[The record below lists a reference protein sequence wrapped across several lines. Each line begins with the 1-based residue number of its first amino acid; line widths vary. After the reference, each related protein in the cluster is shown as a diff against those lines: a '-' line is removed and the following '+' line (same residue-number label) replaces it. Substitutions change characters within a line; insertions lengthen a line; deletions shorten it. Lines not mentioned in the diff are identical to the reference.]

1 MLALRGF
8 KLERLIG
15 ALIVAV
21 WGIGFVLNRDTTM
34 VSFLHH
40 AALAIH
46 EGGHYLVFAW
56 AGEFLMVLG
65 GSLTQVLMPL
75 LFVAYFWRSGQRFA
89 ACIALFWVSFN
100 LLDTAV
106 YIADGRAMLLPLLG
120 GDNSIHDWNY
130 ALSALGW
137 LNADQLIAGIVHA
150 LGAVSY
156 AVSVAGG
163 VWFSQGDDRDW
174 WWHSVAQFNA
184 AKFNAAK
191 LEDQP
196 VARLRN
202 LGGRSAALLH
212 GIGVHTRGDLE
223 SIGAL
228 GAYQQL
234 LEGGVKPSLS
244 LLYALHGAITDRA
257 WNALPSAEKAQ
268 LQQLERTHDSSS
280 QTER

>member
-15 ALIVAV
+15 AAIVAV
-21 WGIGFVLNRDTTM
+21 WGIGFVLDRDTTM

-65 GSLTQVLMPL
+65 GSLTQCVMPL
-75 LFVAYFWRSGQRFA
+75 LFASYFWRTGQRYA
-89 ACIALFWVSFN
+89 ACITLFWVSFN

-106 YIADGRAMLLPLLG
+106 YIADARAMLLPLLG

-130 ALSALGW
+130 VLGALGW
-137 LNADQLIAGIVHA
+137 LNADGFIAGIVHA
-150 LGAVSY
+150 LSTASY
-156 AVSVAGG
+156 AVSVAGS
-163 VWFSQGDDRDW
+163 VWFAQGDDRDW
-174 WWHSVAQFNA
+174 WWQTVAR
-184 AKFNAAK
+184 

-212 GIGVHTRGDLE
+212 GIGVHTRTDLE
-223 SIGAL
+223 GIGAL
-228 GAYQQL
+228 GAYQRL

-244 LLYALHGAITDRA
+244 LLYALHGAITDRD
-257 WNALPSAEKAQ
+257 WNALPQTEKEY
-268 LQQLERTHDSSS
+268 LKQQLEEGAPSHGHSS
-280 QTER
+280 QTGR

>member
-40 AALAIH
+40 PALAIH

-65 GSLTQVLMPL
+65 GSLTQCVMPL
-75 LFVAYFWRSGQRFA
+75 LFVAYFWHSRQRYA
-89 ACIALFWVSFN
+89 ACITLFWVSFN

-106 YIADGRAMLLPLLG
+106 YIADARAMLLPLLG

-130 ALSALGW
+130 LLSALGW
-137 LNADQLIAGIVHA
+137 LNADGLIAGIVHA
-150 LGAVSY
+150 LGAASY
-156 AVSVAGG
+156 AVSIAGG
-163 VWFSQGDDRDW
+163 VWFAPGDSRDW
-174 WWHSVAQFNA
+174 WWHKSTR
-184 AKFNAAK
+184 

-196 VARLRN
+196 VVRLRN
-202 LGGRSAALLH
+202 LGRRSAALLH
-212 GIGVHTRGDLE
+212 RIGVYTRADLE
-223 SIGAL
+223 EIGAV
-228 GAYQQL
+228 GAYRKL

-244 LLYALHGAITDRA
+244 LLYALHGAITDRD
-257 WNALPSAEKAQ
+257 WNALPQTEKAH
-268 LQQLERTHDSSS
+268 LKQQLEAGASSHGHAS
-280 QTER
+280 QTGR

>member
-8 KLERLIG
+8 KLERLIV
-15 ALIVAV
+15 AAIVAV

-65 GSLTQVLMPL
+65 GSLTQCVMPL
-75 LFVAYFWRSGQRFA
+75 LFALYFWRSGQRYA
-89 ACIALFWVSFN
+89 ACVTLFWVSFN

-106 YIADGRAMLLPLLG
+106 YIADARAMLLPLLG

-130 ALSALGW
+130 VLGALGW
-137 LNADQLIAGIVHA
+137 LNADQFIAGLVHA
-150 LGAVSY
+150 LGAASY
-156 AVSVAGG
+156 AMSVAGG
-163 VWFSQGDDRDW
+163 VWFAQGDDRDW
-174 WWHSVAQFNA
+174 WWQKS
-184 AKFNAAK
+184 AK

-212 GIGVHTRGDLE
+212 GIGVHTRTDLE
-223 SIGAL
+223 GIGAL
-228 GAYQQL
+228 GAYQRL

-244 LLYALHGAITDRA
+244 LLYALHGAITDRD
-257 WNALPSAEKAQ
+257 WNALPQTEKEH
-268 LQQLERTHDSSS
+268 LKRQLEIGAPSHGHPS
-280 QTER
+280 QTGR

>member
-1 MLALRGF
+1 MIALRGF

-15 ALIVAV
+15 AAIVAV

-40 AALAIH
+40 PALAIH
-46 EGGHYLVFAW
+46 EGGHYFVFAW

-65 GSLTQVLMPL
+65 GSLTQVVMPL
-75 LFVAYFWRSGQRFA
+75 LFALYFWRSGQRFA
-89 ACIALFWVSFN
+89 ACITLFWVSFN

-106 YIADGRAMLLPLLG
+106 YIADARAMLLPLLG

-130 ALSALGW
+130 LLSALGW
-137 LNADQLIAGIVHA
+137 LKADGLIAGIVHA
-150 LGAVSY
+150 LGAACY

-163 VWFSQGDDRDW
+163 VWFARGDDRDW
-174 WWHSVAQFNA
+174 RWQTG
-184 AKFNAAK
+184 AK

-202 LGGRSAALLH
+202 LGKRSAGLLR
-212 GIGVHTRGDLE
+212 GIGIHTRGDLE
-223 SIGAL
+223 EIGAL

-234 LEGGVKPSLS
+234 LENGVAPSLS
-244 LLYALHGAITDRA
+244 LLYALHGAITDRD
-257 WNALPSAEKAQ
+257 WNALPAAERAQ
-268 LQQLERTHDSSS
+268 LKQLETTHGHSSRF
-280 QTER
+280 ER

>member
-8 KLERLIG
+8 KLERLLG
-15 ALIVAV
+15 AVVVAV

-40 AALAIH
+40 SALAIH

-65 GSLTQVLMPL
+65 GSLTQVVMPL
-75 LFVAYFWRSGQRFA
+75 LFVAYFWRSRQRYA
-89 ACIALFWVSFN
+89 ACITLFWVSFN

-106 YIADGRAMLLPLLG
+106 YIADARAMLLPLLG

-130 ALSALGW
+130 VLGALGW
-137 LNADQLIAGIVHA
+137 LNADGLIAGIVHA
-150 LGAVSY
+150 FGAVSY
-156 AVSVAGG
+156 AFSVAGG
-163 VWFSQGDDRDW
+163 VWFARGDDRDW
-174 WWHSVAQFNA
+174 WWQRT
-184 AKFNAAK
+184 AK

-196 VARLRN
+196 VMGLRN

-212 GIGVHTRGDLE
+212 GIGIRTRGDLE
-223 SIGAL
+223 AIGAV

-234 LEGGVKPSLS
+234 LAGGVKPSQS
-244 LLYALHGAITDRA
+244 LLYALHGAITDRD
-257 WNALPSAEKAQ
+257 WNALASSEKAQ
-268 LQQLERTHDSSS
+268 LQRFGATHYFLEPD
-280 QTER
+280 